1 VRSELSE
8 LIDRGGEAKT
18 QDDLWPCSIVDGL
31 TLSKEQVEQY
41 NKLFLAAVK
50 WYGAEEVYKDKRNE
64 SIISD
69 REYSLLVD
77 LREKIEQRR
86 EIPSG
91 SIISLLQVVMSEYQ
105 AHLLSLRGKPWVRQE
120 AIDGQLDQMKELT
133 RNNDLRIK

>member
-1 VRSELSE
+1 MDS
-8 LIDRGGEAKT
+8 
-18 QDDLWPCSIVDGL
+18 L
-31 TLSKEQVEQY
+31 TLSKEQVGQY
-41 NKLFLAAVK
+41 SKLFLAAVK

-69 REYSLLVD
+69 REHSLLVD

-91 SIISLLQVVMSEYQ
+91 SIIRLLQVVMSEYQ

-133 RNNDLRIK
+133 RNNDLQIK